1 MASNNDL
8 IKSIAALN
16 PDVETEGLN
25 NAQLF
30 ATLKS
35 LKLVDTPA
43 ALPSD
48 INDGPADDGRE
59 PEAAEE
65 VTAIYHVKMGKAL
78 TSKRGILSDGD
89 EIKAEYLPGGQE
101 AIDAFVISG
110 HVVVK

>member
-8 IKSIAALN
+8 IKSIADLN
-16 PDVETEGLN
+16 PDVETQGLN

-43 ALPSD
+43 AVPSD
-48 INDGPADDGRE
+48 INDGPADDE
-59 PEAAEE
+59 AEE
-65 VTAIYHVKMGKAL
+65 ITAVYHVKMGKAL

-101 AIDAFVISG
+101 AINAFVVSG
-110 HVVVK
+110 HVVAK